1 MRIAVLDLL
10 YFKNNLIVYK
20 FFDNLVVCVEYKL
33 ACILSANI
41 GKFTCEVNRFNAGKI
56 VFLADSCVVLTE
68 CGSNMNDTCTC
79 IKRYIIVSDY
89 IESLFRKCA
98 NNKGVYRLIF
108 LADKV

>member
-41 GKFTCEVNRFNAGKI
+41 GKFTCEINRFNAGKI
-56 VFLADSCVVLTE
+56 VLLADS
-68 CGSNMNDTCTC
+68 
-79 IKRYIIVSDY
+79 
-89 IESLFRKCA
+89 
-98 NNKGVYRLIF
+98 
-108 LADKV
+108 